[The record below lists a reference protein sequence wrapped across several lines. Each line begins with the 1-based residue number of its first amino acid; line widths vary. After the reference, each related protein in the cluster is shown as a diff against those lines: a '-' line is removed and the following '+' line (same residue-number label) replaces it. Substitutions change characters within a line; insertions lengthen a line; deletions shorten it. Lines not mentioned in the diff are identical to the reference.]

1 MKGFEGFEKS
11 LKGLED
17 LEDLEDF
24 RGSWGLLE
32 EDEEYEGLLVE
43 ARMTKPNGL
52 LEEDEEYE
60 EVKDIEI
67 VCLPERFA

>member
-1 MKGFEGFEKS
+1 
-11 LKGLED
+11 
-17 LEDLEDF
+17 
-24 RGSWGLLE
+24 LLE